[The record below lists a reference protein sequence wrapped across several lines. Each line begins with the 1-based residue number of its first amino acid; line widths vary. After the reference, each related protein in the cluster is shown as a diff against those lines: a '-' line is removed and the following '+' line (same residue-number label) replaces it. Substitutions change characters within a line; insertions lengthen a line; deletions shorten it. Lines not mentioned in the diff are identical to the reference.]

1 MIDLSKID
9 GGSQNYVLTS
19 IDREMKERGGQT
31 KTLIAACQARI
42 KAINANIR
50 QLENE
55 QARCELYL
63 DTLRK

>member
-9 GGSQNYVLTS
+9 GGSQNYVLTA

-31 KTLIAACQARI
+31 NMLIDKCQARI
-42 KAINANIR
+42 KAIKANIR
-50 QLENE
+50 ELESE
-55 QARCELYL
+55 QARCELYI